1 MSRNALPASFGEDLQ
16 GILKNSCEGDYLTTG
31 EFPLHSR
38 GISQCENILLESLT
52 LIISLTS
59 KIHSSKFA
67 ELLSSPYFYRLGIHN
82 GSKEFFFSFFL
93 KGVGLT

>member
-1 MSRNALPASFGEDLQ
+1 MSRKALPASFGEDLQ
-16 GILKNSCEGDYLTTG
+16 GILKNSCEG

-38 GISQCENILLESLT
+38 GISQCKNILLESLT

-82 GSKEFFFSFFL
+82 GSKDFFFLFFFL
-93 KGVGLT
+93 REWV

>member
-38 GISQCENILLESLT
+38 GISQCKKHLAG
-52 LIISLTS
+52 
-59 KIHSSKFA
+59 KFDFNYK
-67 ELLSSPYFYRLGIHN
+67 LN
-82 GSKEFFFSFFL
+82 
-93 KGVGLT
+93 V

>member
-38 GISQCENILLESLT
+38 GLSQCKNILLES
-52 LIISLTS
+52 
-59 KIHSSKFA
+59 
-67 ELLSSPYFYRLGIHN
+67 
-82 GSKEFFFSFFL
+82 
-93 KGVGLT
+93 